1 MDNTREDYRTYIR
14 VGLVLS
20 ILMIVGLAY
29 YSFSERTRLANAAE
43 SFIQERV
50 VRGEH
55 IYTAQ
60 CVACHGSD
68 GEGGTGPA
76 LNSRQLLKS
85 TQDSVF
91 FSIIRSGVPNTQ
103 MPAWSVDY
111 GGPLTDED
119 VRDVVAFMRAW
130 EPSAP
135 EIEGAVYVP
144 DPQHGALLFA
154 NTCEVCH
161 GDQGSGTNQAP
172 KINDPQ
178 RLSSLSDEWYREVIR
193 NGRPAKGM
201 PTWGTVLSPE
211 QIEDLV
217 ALIAAWRDGI
227 TIQPDFSITDL
238 LDQAIFFL
246 ETDEDQSAAL
256 QIDRALSVTEGASAE
271 LLGTAKDQLSERNT
285 NAALDTLRSL
295 RDLWPLG
302 NPAAGAIAYTASCS
316 ACHGIQGEGGIGV
329 TLNPSE
335 FIQSQNNAQ
344 IFEVISTGRSGTA
357 MNGFAEQL
365 SEADIANIIAFLRLW
380 QQ

>member
-1 MDNTREDYRTYIR
+1 MNGTREDYRTYIR
-14 VGLVLS
+14 IGLVLS
-20 ILMIVGLAY
+20 VLAIVGLAY
-29 YSFSERTRLANAAE
+29 YSFSERTRLANAAD
-43 SFIQERV
+43 SFTQERV

-60 CVACHGSD
+60 CVACHGSNGD
-68 GEGGTGPA
+68 GGTGPA

-119 VRDVVAFMRAW
+119 VRDVVAFIRAW

-135 EIEGAVYVP
+135 EIEEAEYVP
-144 DPQHGALLFA
+144 DPQHGALLFT
-154 NTCEVCH
+154 NTCEACH
-161 GDQGSGTNQAP
+161 GPNGSGADQAP

-178 RLSSLSDEWYREVIR
+178 RLSSLPDEWYRDVIR

-227 TIQPDFSITDL
+227 DIQPDFSITDL
-238 LDQAIFFL
+238 LDRAIFFL
-246 ETDEDQSAAL
+246 ENGEDQSAAL
-256 QIDRALSVTEGASAE
+256 QIDRALSLTEGAAVE
-271 LLGTAKDQLSERNT
+271 MLVTAKDQLSQEDT
-285 NAALDTLRSL
+285 SAALDTLRSL

-302 NPAAGAIAYTASCS
+302 DPAAGAAAYTENCS
-316 ACHGIQGEGGIGV
+316 TCHGIQGEGGIGLP
-329 TLNPSE
+329 LNPSE
-335 FIQSQNNAQ
+335 FIQSQSNAQ
-344 IFEVISTGRSGTA
+344 LFEVITTGRPGTA
-357 MNGFAEQL
+357 MLAFADRL
-365 SEADIANIIAFLRLW
+365 SETDIANIIAFLKLW

>member
-1 MDNTREDYRTYIR
+1 MNDTREDYRTYFRI
-14 VGLVLS
+14 GLVLS
-20 ILMIVGLAY
+20 VLMIAGLAF

-43 SFIQERV
+43 SFTQERV
-50 VRGEH
+50 VRGEQ

-60 CVACHGSD
+60 CVACHGSN

-119 VRDVVAFMRAW
+119 VRDVVEFMRAW

-135 EIEGAVYVP
+135 EIEEAVYVP
-144 DPQHGALLFA
+144 DPQHGALLFT
-154 NTCEVCH
+154 NTCEACH
-161 GDQGSGTNQAP
+161 GANGSGADQAP

-178 RLSSLSDEWYREVIR
+178 RLSSLPDEWYRDVIR

-227 TIQPDFSITDL
+227 DIQPNFSITDL
-238 LDQAIFFL
+238 LDRAIFFL
-246 ETDEDQSAAL
+246 ENDEDQSAAL
-256 QIDRALSVTEGASAE
+256 QIDRALSLTEGAGAE
-271 LLGTAKDQLSERNT
+271 LLVTAKDQLSERDMS
-285 NAALDTLRSL
+285 AALDTLRSL

-302 NPAAGAIAYTASCS
+302 DPAAGATAYTENCS
-316 ACHGIQGEGGIGV
+316 TCHGIQGEGGIGLP
-329 TLNPSE
+329 LNPSE

-344 IFEVISTGRSGTA
+344 IFEVISTGRPGTA
-357 MNGFAEQL
+357 MLAFADRL
-365 SEADIANIIAFLRLW
+365 SETDIANIIAFLKLW